1 MSPRTA
7 LAAKKRPAARSAAGP
22 GDFAAKL
29 RQLEV
34 AQSQAVEIA
43 RVVNDGELRLEEAST
58 KLAIQLIMET
68 LVVMKQLKGLDGNRV
83 VKVLDVLARLQ
94 ASNVLRERLKADFR
108 RAVEKARAA
117 LIKGVRAA
125 VGRNKALL
133 AQIEGL
139 INEQAAELAK

>member
-1 MSPRTA
+1 MSPVVRKRQA
-7 LAAKKRPAARSAAGP
+7 RPRPAS
-22 GDFAAKL
+22 FNEKL

-58 KLAIQLIMET
+58 KLAIQLIMEM
-68 LVVMKQLKGLDGNRV
+68 LVVMKELKDGDSQRV

-94 ASNVLRERLKADFR
+94 TSNVLREKMKTDFR

-117 LIKGVRAA
+117 LITGVRKA
-125 VGRNKALL
+125 VGRNARLRAEL
-133 AQIEGL
+133 EAL
-139 INEQAAELAK
+139 INEQAEGLLAR

>member
-7 LAAKKRPAARSAAGP
+7 LAAKKRPAACPAAAERR
-22 GDFAAKL
+22 FAEKL
-29 RQLEV
+29 RQLKT
-34 AQSQAVEIA
+34 AQAQAVEIA

-68 LVVMKQLKGLDGNRV
+68 LVVMKQLKGRDSNRV

-94 ASNVLRERLKADFR
+94 TSNVLRERLKTDFR

-117 LIKGVRAA
+117 LVKGVRAA